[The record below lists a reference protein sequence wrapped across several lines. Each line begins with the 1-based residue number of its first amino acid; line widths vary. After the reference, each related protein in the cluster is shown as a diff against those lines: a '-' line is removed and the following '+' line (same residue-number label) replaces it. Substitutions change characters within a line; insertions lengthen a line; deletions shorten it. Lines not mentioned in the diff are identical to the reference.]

1 MSSIYKV
8 GAYVVCPEAGKYG
21 DKGNVSGTI
30 ENFRKDSPL
39 PFIKWSDGLQGYV
52 KPQFLITQE
61 KYKQL
66 HDAGFTDEQI
76 SDYVKVFNGN
86 IYN

>member
-1 MSSIYKV
+1 MSSIYKI
-8 GAYVVCPEAGKYG
+8 GTSVVCPEAGKYG
-21 DKGNVSGTI
+21 DKANVSGTI
-30 ENFRKDSPL
+30 DNFRKDSSVPY
-39 PFIKWSDGLQGYV
+39 IKWSDGLQGYV

-66 HDAGFTDEQI
+66 REAGFSDLEI
-76 SDYVKVFNGN
+76 SEYVKLFNGN

>member
-1 MSSIYKV
+1 MSSIYKI
-8 GAYVVCPEAGKYG
+8 GSSVVCPEATKHG

-30 ENFRKDSPL
+30 DSFRAGSSIPY
-39 PFIKWSDGLQGYV
+39 IKWSDGVNGYV
-52 KPQFLITQE
+52 KPQYLITQE

-66 HDAGFTDEQI
+66 HDAGFGDNEI
-76 SDYVKVFNGN
+76 AEYVRLFNGN

>member
-8 GAYVVCPEAGKYG
+8 GTSVVCPEATKYG

-30 ENFRKDSPL
+30 QNFRLGTSIPY
-39 PFIKWSDGLQGYV
+39 IEWSDGLTGYV
-52 KPQFLITQE
+52 KPQFLITEE
-61 KYKQL
+61 KYNQL
-66 HDAGFTDEQI
+66 TSAGFKDSEI
-76 SDYVKVFNGN
+76 SEYVRLFNGN

>member
-8 GAYVVCPEAGKYG
+8 GASVVCPEASKHG
-21 DKGNVSGTI
+21 DKANVSGTI
-30 ENFRKDSPL
+30 ENFRFGNPI
-39 PFIKWSDGLQGYV
+39 PFIRWSDGVEGYV
-52 KPQFLITQE
+52 KPKYLITEE

-66 HDAGFTDEQI
+66 NEAGFDDLQI
-76 SDYVKVFNGN
+76 AEYVRMFNGN

>member
-8 GAYVVCPEAGKYG
+8 GTNVVCPEASKYG
-21 DKGNVSGTI
+21 DKANVSGTI
-30 ENFRKDSPL
+30 DNFRKDSNV
-39 PFIKWSDGLQGYV
+39 PFIKWSDGVNGYV

-61 KYKQL
+61 KYNQL
-66 HDAGFTDEQI
+66 HDAGFSDMQI
-76 SDYVKVFNGN
+76 AEYVKLFNGN